1 MDVNLERTITAE
13 LALPQG
19 NQIPASVSLVE
30 TSMVI
35 ASWKVDC

>member
-13 LALPQG
+13 LALAQG
-19 NQIPASVSLVE
+19 NQITASVSLVE
-30 TSMVI
+30 ISVVI